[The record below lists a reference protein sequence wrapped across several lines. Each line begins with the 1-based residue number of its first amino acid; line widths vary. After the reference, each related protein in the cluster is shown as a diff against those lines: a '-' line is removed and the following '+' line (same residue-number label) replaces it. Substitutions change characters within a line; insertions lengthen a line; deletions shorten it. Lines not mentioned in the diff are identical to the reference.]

1 MAVPTN
7 TVTAHAAIGNRE
19 DLVNIIYDIS
29 PMDTPFLS
37 EASKSKA
44 KAVYHEWQTDALE
57 AAGANR
63 QIEGDDATANTFV
76 ATTRVGNYCQIS
88 RKTVSVSGTQR
99 SVDSAGRADEFALQV
114 AKRGR
119 EIKRDMEFALTQNQA
134 SSAGGAGT
142 ARSLASI
149 ESWLSTNKTSV
160 GTGTA
165 QTTPGFSSGTV
176 AAPTDSTIAGALTKG
191 ALDDVIQKCWTQGGD
206 PKTIMVGPHNRTV
219 VSGFSGI
226 STLQTDA
233 SASGNV
239 TLVGAV
245 DFYKSNFG
253 TLKVVPNR
261 FSRDKTALVLDM
273 EYICVAMLR
282 DMEFEELPKTGDSD
296 TTMVTAEYTLE
307 VKNQAASG
315 KVTDCTTS

>member
-7 TVTAHAAIGNRE
+7 TVSTVSAIGNRE
-19 DLVNIIYDIS
+19 DLANAIYDIS

-37 EASKSKA
+37 SAMKTTA
-44 KAVYHEWQTDALE
+44 TGVYHEWQTDALD

-63 QIEGDDATANTFV
+63 QIEGDDVTANTFA

-88 RKTVSVSGTQR
+88 RKAISVSGTQR
-99 SVDSAGRADEFALQV
+99 AVNSAGRADEFSYQL

-119 EIKRDMEFALTQNQA
+119 EIKRDMEYALTRNQA

-142 ARSLASI
+142 ARSLASL
-149 ESWLSTNKTSV
+149 ESWLATNKTSV

-176 AAPTDSTIAGALTKG
+176 VAPTDSSVAGSFTK
-191 ALDDVIQKCWTQGGD
+191 ASLDDVIQKCWTEGGD
-206 PKTIMVGPHNRTV
+206 PKVIMVGPSQRSDI
-219 VSGFSGI
+219 SGFSGI

-233 SASGNV
+233 SARADV
-239 TLVGAV
+239 TLVGAI

-261 FSRDKTALVLDM
+261 FQRDQTVLVLDM
-273 EYICVAMLR
+273 EYLAVSTLR
-282 DMEFEELPKTGDSD
+282 NMQIEQLAKTGDNDKSFI
-296 TTMVTAEYTLE
+296 VSEYTLE
-307 VKNQAASG
+307 VRNEKASG
-315 KVTDCTTS
+315 KVTDCTV